1 MDTVKLQ
8 GQRIFHLSFI
18 NNSDTYIC
26 TADKIGAI
34 LKDIEGDVHIR
45 NIKEF
50 DYAKQ
55 KFKFIPK
62 RLLKTYVSWH
72 TESKIELEKLNYI

>member
-34 LKDIEGDVHIR
+34 LKDIEGDFYI
-45 NIKEF
+45 NQIKEF
-50 DYAKQ
+50 DYQKQ
-55 KFKFIPK
+55 KFKVISK
-62 RLLKTYVSWH
+62 IILKNYVSWH